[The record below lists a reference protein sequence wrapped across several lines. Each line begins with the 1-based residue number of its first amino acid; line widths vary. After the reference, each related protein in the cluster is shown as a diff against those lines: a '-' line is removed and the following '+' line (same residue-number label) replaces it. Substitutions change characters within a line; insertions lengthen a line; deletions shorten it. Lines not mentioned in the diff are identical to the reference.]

1 MALPDFPLPPEL
13 ATDAPPL
20 SDEDLAL
27 FIEHGPTDD
36 EAFDHPEDYTE
47 EAHRRAL
54 VQRWRVEDDD
64 AAEWALR
71 KMAVAN
77 EELRRLREQADAW
90 ADRIQAW
97 FDQAARTHARTV
109 EVMETKLADYGLRVR
124 EAGGPATI
132 SLPAG
137 VIKTSERKPAVEVE
151 DDERLA
157 GFLAERLV
165 DCDKDDD
172 WFRAWEAAFPEA
184 AVGNEPDPLVKVAH
198 KVYVGPLRKL
208 VRVGEA
214 EDGWDVSVRLACGH
228 YEEFVVPIVDDLS
241 VPDRGEVVKCAL
253 CPVDSIDGEARVP
266 VELVTMTLRKRPVPI
281 GPDGEPVPGC
291 TVRAGDVTVK
301 VEAR

>member
-13 ATDAPPL
+13 ATDEPPL
-20 SDEDLAL
+20 ADEDLAL

-47 EAHRRAL
+47 EAHRRAR

-71 KMAVAN
+71 KMAVAG

-109 EVMETKLADYGLRVR
+109 EVMEAKLADYGLRVR

-132 SLPAG
+132 TLPAG
-137 VIKTSERKPAVEVE
+137 VIKTSSRSAAVEVE
-151 DDERLA
+151 DDATVARYLDEVLLPDAEQPAWLA
-157 GFLAERLV
+157 
-165 DCDKDDD
+165 
-172 WFRAWEAAFPEA
+172 AWHKATE
-184 AVGNEPDPLVKVAH
+184 GMDEPLEVVKRTP

-208 VRVGEA
+208 VRVGE
-214 EDGWDVSVRLACGH
+214 EDDGVDVRVSLACGH
-228 YEEFVVPIVDDLS
+228 YQEFTTETVEDLGI
-241 VPDRGEVVKCAL
+241 PERGEVITCTV
-253 CPVDSIDGEARVP
+253 CPADSIDGDARVP
-266 VELVTMTLRKRPVPI
+266 VELVTMTLRKRPVAI

-291 TVRAGDVTVK
+291 TVRPAEVTAK